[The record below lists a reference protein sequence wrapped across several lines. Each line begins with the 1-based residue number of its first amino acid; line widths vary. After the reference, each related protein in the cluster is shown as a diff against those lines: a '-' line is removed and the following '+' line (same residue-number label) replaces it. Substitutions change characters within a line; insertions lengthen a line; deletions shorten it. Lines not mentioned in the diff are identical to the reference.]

1 MIDKKKKRARLV
13 GRGLYI
19 VALAVLIAC
28 ALKVV
33 WYWDDAKTNLGN
45 ILSMLY
51 PFLLG
56 LFIAYLI
63 NPLVDFFNRKL
74 FREYS
79 E

>member
-56 LFIAYLI
+56 F
-63 NPLVDFFNRKL
+63 
-74 FREYS
+74 
-79 E
+79 